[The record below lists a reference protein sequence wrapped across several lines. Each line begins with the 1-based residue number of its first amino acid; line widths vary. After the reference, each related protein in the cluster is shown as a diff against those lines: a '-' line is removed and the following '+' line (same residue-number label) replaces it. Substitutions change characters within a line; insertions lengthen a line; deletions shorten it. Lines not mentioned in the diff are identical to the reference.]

1 MYPIKKIIRLK
12 IRFPVYESFFDQIFN
27 GYITAGKLFVSRIKD
42 DNILEYHLNRKD
54 LKSRTCLQIMSQN
67 RLYSILDDNNIGAI
81 IGKYWGGNTVQY
93 GLYDCSSFTY
103 IMRYNITSD
112 LILRKNFTKEYN
124 NLKHFVFNYYC
135 FRDTVSTRYYFKE
148 FYNVILVIIYQLLI
162 YFCVLDNSL
171 ENTINHNYPVMQAI
185 IFYGSLALVIN
196 KISSLIF
203 FSLVNRWY
211 IEIDNH
217 IGEIIFTITLFIHF
231 LNLKQWFIPI
241 EDLETNELI
250 NAILLSY
257 QIGYQWYRVIDGLKA
272 TKMYGGFLR
281 TVFVLIKKM
290 FLLVCFF
297 YCFIL
302 LCTGVFNLLFH
313 QYRQFK
319 TYFNSFFYLA
329 QAALQQYDLDIQW
342 TKFLNFSLMIVM
354 IISTLI
360 LMNLIIALATKIY
373 DDVDEHI
380 EPEHRG
386 NLVKI
391 YEYLRYDENYG
402 IFKFVSSPFNFLA
415 IPFMFLILFVDDKKY
430 WDDIFTRIIY
440 FPVALSFYVL
450 FIFINT
456 IRLLYV
462 YIHQLIM
469 VPIRYEFNVKTYLII
484 IFLGPF
490 LYFYYYALD
499 LVYFWYYAYQTQNQS
514 DKETSKAKDKILEF
528 RELFSLLFYDI
539 SETVEKEKKNK
550 KFSIGELVS
559 GWLENLNSQIPKKGS
574 EENNRMHKKSLIQKK
589 YRNSTV
595 CLNPNDVNYRTS
607 HATLFRNYN
616 NKISITEHLHK
627 IFGFLVRFADREGFI
642 EKELAKNIFPKR
654 YYYDDEYFEYLY
666 YFRYKYF
673 KSIISRFIKNN
684 NEERKEMNKLR
695 GVLTDI
701 QKIHEKFNVLKFNLK
716 NIPNKNLSIL
726 SSGISTINTTFAILE
741 NNLLDAQT
749 KEIYKRMWI
758 NPNNKE
764 TSSLQKQNQADGMMN
779 KMQDQKNNL
788 KKDD

>member
-1 MYPIKKIIRLK
+1 MKNRLK

-42 DNILEYHLNRKD
+42 DNILEYNLNRKD
-54 LKSRTCLQIMSQN
+54 LKNRTCLQIMSQN
-67 RLYSILDDNNIGAI
+67 RLYSILNDNNIGAI

-124 NLKHFVFNYYC
+124 NLKHFFFNYNS

-148 FYNVILVIIYQLLI
+148 FYNVILVIIYEFMI
-162 YFCVLDNSL
+162 YFCVLDKSL
-171 ENTINHNYPVMQAI
+171 ENTINNYYPTLQSI
-185 IFYGSLALVIN
+185 IFYGNLALVLN

-217 IGEIIFTITLFIHF
+217 IGEIIFTIILFIHF
-231 LNLKQWFIPI
+231 LNLKQWFVPND
-241 EDLETNELI
+241 DLETNELI
-250 NAILLSY
+250 NALLLSY

-313 QYRQFK
+313 QYRQFQ

-329 QAALQQYDLDIQW
+329 QAALQEYDLDIQW

-386 NLVKI
+386 NLIKI

-402 IFKFVSSPFNFLA
+402 IFKFVSSPYNIIA
-415 IPFMFLILFVDDKKY
+415 IPFMIIIGFVDNKKY
-430 WDDIFTRIIY
+430 WGDIFTRIIY
-440 FPVALSFYVL
+440 FPVALSFY
-450 FIFINT
+450 FIFIIINT
-456 IRLLYV
+456 FRLFYLYF
-462 YIHQLIM
+462 HQLIM
-469 VPIRYEFNVKTYLII
+469 VPIRYEFNLKTYFTIL
-484 IFLGPF
+484 FLGPF
-490 LYFYYYALD
+490 LYSYYYVLD
-499 LVYFWYYAYQTQNQS
+499 LIYFWYYAYKRQKQS
-514 DKETSKAKDKILEF
+514 DKETTKAKEKILEF
-528 RELFSLLFYDI
+528 RQLFSMFIFDI
-539 SETVEKEKKNK
+539 SESVDKEKKNK
-550 KFSIGELVS
+550 KISIGDLVS
-559 GWLENLNSQIPKKGS
+559 GWLENLNNQIPKKCY

-589 YRNSTV
+589 YRNSTI
-595 CLNPNDVNYRTS
+595 CLNPNDINYRSS
-607 HATLFRNYN
+607 HATIFRNFN
-616 NKISITEHLHK
+616 NKISINEHLSK
-627 IFGFLVRFADREGFI
+627 IFTFLIKFADREGFI
-642 EKELAKNIFPKR
+642 DKELAKNIFPKR
-654 YYYDDEYFEYLY
+654 NYYDDEYFEYLY
-666 YFRYKYF
+666 YFKYKYF

-701 QKIHEKFNVLKFNLK
+701 QKIHEKFNVLKFNLR
-716 NIPNKNLSIL
+716 NIPKKNLSVL

-749 KEIYKRMWI
+749 KEIYKRMWVST
-758 NPNNKE
+758 NNKDS
-764 TSSLQKQNQADGMMN
+764 SSLQKQKQTASIMK
-779 KMQDQKNNL
+779 KMQDTKNNIKL
-788 KKDD
+788 DE